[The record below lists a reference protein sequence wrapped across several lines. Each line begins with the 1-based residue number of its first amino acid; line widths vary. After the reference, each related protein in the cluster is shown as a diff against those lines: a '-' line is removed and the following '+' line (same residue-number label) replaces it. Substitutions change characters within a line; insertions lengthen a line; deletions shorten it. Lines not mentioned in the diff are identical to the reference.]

1 MIESKGSKIYIKV
14 DEDEK
19 LLEDIK
25 EIAARQPDTQFKHK
39 YSRIFELCDD
49 NYLSKSV
56 S

>member
-25 EIAARQPDTQFKHK
+25 EIAARQPDTPNINIHE
-39 YSRIFELCDD
+39 YL
-49 NYLSKSV
+49 NYVMIIILAKV
-56 S
+56 LKG